1 MSASQESLLRDILA
15 RLEAIEAHLADDPD
29 EARLTHREQDIL
41 EALGGGKLTGEE
53 IAKATGY
60 EYDGHLKGTLA
71 SLVKRGFLVN
81 DHPGY
86 RRRRSGPSQ
95 D

>member
-1 MSASQESLLRDILA
+1 MSATEESLLREILA
-15 RLEAIEAHLADDPD
+15 RLAAIEAQFAAGS
-29 EARLTHREQDIL
+29 EARLTDREQDII
-41 EALGGGKLTGEE
+41 EALGHDKLTGEE
-53 IAKATGY
+53 VAAATGY

-71 SLVKRGFLVN
+71 SLVKRGVLTN

-86 RRRRSGPSQ
+86 RRRRSRPSQ

>member
-1 MSASQESLLRDILA
+1 MSATEESLLREILA
-15 RLEAIEAHLADDPD
+15 RLAAIEAQLAADGD
-29 EARLTHREQDIL
+29 ARLTDREQDIID
-41 EALGGGKLTGEE
+41 ALGDGRLTGEE
-53 IAKATGY
+53 VAVAAGY

-71 SLVKRGFLVN
+71 SLVKRGVLVN

-86 RRRRSGPSQ
+86 RRRRSGPGQ

>member
-1 MSASQESLLRDILA
+1 MDG
-15 RLEAIEAHLADDPD
+15 RLTAIEAFLGAGAD

-41 EALGGGKLTGEE
+41 EALGDDKLTGEE
-53 IAKATGY
+53 IAKAAGY
-60 EYDGHLKGTLA
+60 EYDGHLKSTLA
-71 SLVKRGFLVN
+71 SLVKRGLLAN